1 MNHGNL
7 GRGAFYYMTGITVL
21 NLLNVLLSFF
31 FFHDLRQ
38 VYEAE
43 TGGGP
48 GRLEITALV
57 SICLNLVFL
66 FWNSILAKGWGRTL
80 AAFVLTVLTA
90 WLAEGLGVHYGYVF
104 GHYHY
109 SGMLGFQVWA
119 VPMIVCLAWEP
130 ILYSAYCLT
139 DFLVPSEFGGSE
151 SFLRR
156 MLPYLVMAAIG
167 GIATTAWDLMIDP
180 FAVRRGWWVWEYGGP
195 YMRDIANGV
204 PISNFFG
211 WWKVAF
217 VCHLIYRLVL
227 ETGPHPRRS
236 LYLSVY
242 GPMMLYL
249 NLFIG
254 AMVGALLMLERPDV
268 GMIGVACMGTLLLL
282 GGAKIFLLKQGVEP
296 SPADPWLQ
304 GRSGGVSAENLSNP
318 PAPSVLQRATT

>member
-1 MNHGNL
+1 MDDQNL
-7 GRGAFYYMTGITVL
+7 GRGAFFYMTAITAL
-21 NLLNVLLSFF
+21 NLLNILVSLL
-31 FFHDLRQ
+31 FFHDLQR

-48 GRLEITALV
+48 GRLEVTAFV
-57 SICLNLVFL
+57 GICLNLVFV
-66 FWNSILAKGWGRTL
+66 FWNSILAKGWARTL
-80 AAFVLTVLTA
+80 AAFALTVFTA

-109 SGMLGFQVWA
+109 TGMLGFQVWA
-119 VPMIVCLAWEP
+119 VPVIVCLAWEP

-139 DFLVPSEFGGSE
+139 DFLVPSEFGE
-151 SFLRR
+151 SSPFWRR
-156 MLPYLVMAAIG
+156 VLPYLAMAALG

-180 FAVRRGWWVWEYGGP
+180 FAVKRGWWVWEYGGP
-195 YMRDIANGV
+195 YMRDLSGGV
-204 PISNFFG
+204 PISNFYG

-227 ETGPHPRRS
+227 ETGRRPRRS

-254 AMVGALLMLERPDV
+254 AMVGALFMLGRPDV
-268 GMIGVACMGTLLLL
+268 AMIGLACMGTLLLL
-282 GGAKIFLLKQGVEP
+282 GGAKTFLFKQGLGP
-296 SPADPWLQ
+296 SPADCWLRT
-304 GRSGGVSAENLSNP
+304 GAKGF
-318 PAPSVLQRATT
+318 